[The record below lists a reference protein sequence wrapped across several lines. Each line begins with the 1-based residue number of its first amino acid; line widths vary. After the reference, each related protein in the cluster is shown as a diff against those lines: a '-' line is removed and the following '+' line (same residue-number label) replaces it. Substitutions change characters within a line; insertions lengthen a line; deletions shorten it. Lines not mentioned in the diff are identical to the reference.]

1 VRKVKIAIV
10 APANRIEPALAE
22 KTSAVA
28 HALYGDKVTL
38 AVHPQCYLADGH
50 FAGNDDARAAAFVEV
65 ANDPQYDAVWLARG
79 GYGSNRIAER
89 VAAKL
94 TGDAKK
100 KIYLGY
106 SDAGFLFGALYKA
119 GFRVAHGPV
128 LADIRRHGGEEAVTR
143 ALKFLVERDSSTLE
157 PSLRDGKPAVAFNLT
172 VLSHMMGTQLAP
184 DLSGHVLM
192 LEDVDEHTYRSD
204 RAFFQITSNA
214 NIRNVAGIRLGRFS
228 AIPPNDTA
236 FGKTEEDVARHWCAA
251 SGIPYLGHA
260 DIGHDIHNKI
270 VPFGNWK

>member
-1 VRKVKIAIV
+1 MMRIAVV
-10 APANRIEPALAE
+10 APANRIEPALVE
-22 KTSAVA
+22 KASAVVQ
-28 HALYGDKVTL
+28 ALYGNKVAL

-50 FAGNDDARAAAFVEV
+50 FAGGDDARANAFIEV
-65 ANDPQYDAVWLARG
+65 ANDAQFDAVWLARG

-89 VAAKL
+89 VAAGL
-94 TGDAKK
+94 NGAAKK

-119 GFRVAHGPV
+119 GYKVAHGPV
-128 LADIRRHGGEEAVTR
+128 LADVRRHGGEEAVTR
-143 ALKFLVERDSSTLE
+143 ALKFLVERDVSTLE

-172 VLSHMMGTQLAP
+172 VLSHMIGTPLMP

-192 LEDVDEHTYRSD
+192 LEDIDEHTYRSD

-214 NIRNVAGIRLGRFS
+214 NIRKVAGIRLGRFA
-228 AIPPNDTA
+228 AIPPNETEFD
-236 FGKTEEDVARHWCAA
+236 KTEEDVAKHWCAL
-251 SGIPYLGHA
+251 SGIAYLGGA

-270 VPFGNWK
+270 VPFGKWP